1 MSALLEVENLSK
13 NYHYRSGLFR
23 RRTVEAVKPISFSL
37 EAGETLAFM
46 GENGSGKSTLAKM
59 LAGVVEPTEGVIRV
73 NGEPLAPN
81 DFQTRCKLIRMIFQ
95 DPNTSLN
102 PRIQIGKILEG
113 PLKRNT
119 NMTPQERER
128 RIMQTLK
135 RVGLLPE
142 HAYFYP
148 QMLATGQKQ
157 RVSLARALILQPCI
171 IVADEALN
179 GLDMSMRSQIINL
192 LFELQEEMGLSY
204 IYVSQHMGVIKHFT
218 DKVMV
223 MHEGE
228 VVESG
233 NTAEVFNNPQHAL
246 TQKLLDSHFSAPSHD
261 RSSRISGAT
270 PKICC

>member
-1 MSALLEVENLSK
+1 MSALLEVEHLK
-13 NYHYRSGLFR
+13 KDYHYRSGLFR
-23 RRTVEAVKPISFSL
+23 RRTIEAVKPVSFTL
-37 EAGETLAFM
+37 EAGETIAFM

-59 LAGVVEPTEGVIRV
+59 LSGVVEPTEGIIRV

-119 NMTPQERER
+119 NMTPQARER
-128 RIMQTLK
+128 RIMMTLK

-179 GLDMSMRSQIINL
+179 GLDMSMRSQILNL
-192 LFELQEEMGLSY
+192 LLELQEEMGLSY
-204 IYVSQHMGVIKHFT
+204 VYVSQHMGVIKHFT

-223 MHEGE
+223 MQNGE
-228 VVESG
+228 VVEQG
-233 NTAEVFNNPQHAL
+233 LTAEVFAAPQHSL
-246 TQKLLDSHFSAPSHD
+246 TQKLLDSHFSAPAHD
-261 RSSRISGAT
+261 RTNRISSAT
-270 PKICC
+270 PKIEC

>member
-1 MSALLEVENLSK
+1 MTALLEVDGLCK
-13 NYHYRSGLFR
+13 NYQYRTGLFTKR
-23 RRTVEAVKPISFSL
+23 VIEAVKPVSFSI
-37 EAGETLAFM
+37 EAGETLAFI

-59 LAGVVEPTEGVIRV
+59 LAGVVSPTGGEIRV
-73 NGEPLAPN
+73 NGEVLGAS
-81 DFQTRCKLIRMIFQ
+81 DYQTRCKLIRMIFQ

-102 PRIQIGKILEG
+102 PRNQIGQILEA

-128 RIMQTLK
+128 RVVDTL
-135 RVGLLPE
+135 RQVGLLPE

-157 RVSLARALILQPCI
+157 RVSLARALILQPCV

-179 GLDMSMRSQIINL
+179 GLDMSMRSQILNL
-192 LFELQEEMGLSY
+192 LLELQELMGLSY
-204 IYVSQHMGVIKHFT
+204 VYVSQHMGVVKHVA

-223 MHEGE
+223 MQNGE

-233 NTAEVFNNPQHAL
+233 TTQQVFTAPEHAL
-246 TQKLLDSHFSAPSHD
+246 TQRLIESHFTAPTLD
-261 RSSRISGAT
+261 RRSRYHMA
-270 PKICC
+270 